1 MVTAPS
7 IMFPTGKSTC
17 SLKVSFLNEKRMV
30 SFKLKNNNN
39 NNWAKEGMV
48 AVVQASANN
57 ISMSQSFKSGS
68 ESYLCFESNVTKR
81 LTFNK

>member
-1 MVTAPS
+1 V
-7 IMFPTGKSTC
+7 
-17 SLKVSFLNEKRMV
+17 SL
-30 SFKLKNNNN
+30 KLKNNNN

-48 AVVQASANN
+48 IVVQASANN
-57 ISMSQSFKSGS
+57 ISMSQSFESGS